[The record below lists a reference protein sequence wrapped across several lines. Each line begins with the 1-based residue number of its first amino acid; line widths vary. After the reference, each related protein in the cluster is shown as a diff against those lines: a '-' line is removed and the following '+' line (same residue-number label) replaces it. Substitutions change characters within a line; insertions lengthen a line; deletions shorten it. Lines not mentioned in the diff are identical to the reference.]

1 MMHDIV
7 GELSVRGGT
16 FQPNVT
22 LKKKKRI
29 LYPPARE
36 GLKCFNLQY
45 SSQLAVLPT
54 SHKGG
59 AALISAVK
67 RSCEALLPLGFCAD
81 LFQFSFCVWWVY
93 GLEDYRED
101 LNDWDVYFIQWC
113 WKLEALLPSH
123 QQKLW
128 LLKSTPP
135 ARQSCTVSAVI
146 TSFSIW

>member
-7 GELSVRGGT
+7 GELSVRGRN

-45 SSQLAVLPT
+45 SSQFAVLPT
-54 SHKGG
+54 SRKGG

-67 RSCEALLPLGFCAD
+67 RSCEALLPLGFCVD
-81 LFQFSFCVWWVY
+81 LFQFSFCMCDEYIAWKT
-93 GLEDYRED
+93 RED
-101 LNDWDVYFIQWC
+101 LND
-113 WKLEALLPSH
+113 
-123 QQKLW
+123 
-128 LLKSTPP
+128 
-135 ARQSCTVSAVI
+135 
-146 TSFSIW
+146 